1 MEKSL
6 LLRKPSRERGFT
18 LIETLVSLAVLTIG
32 LMSVAALM
40 SQMVGTS
47 AKSRGMSTAALL
59 ASEKLEDLVHYSN
72 SVPPANLGAGGSL
85 AADVAGYFDD
95 VQISSSNGVSARTT
109 SEGGVAETIVH
120 RADGTVTVAAG
131 NAPPADPDA
140 QIYDRR
146 WTIAT
151 GVPVAGMR
159 TITVLVTLTNQPAN
173 TAAVS
178 FQVSTVRP

>member
-18 LIETLVSLAVLTIG
+18 LIETLVSLAVLSIG
-32 LMSVAALM
+32 LMSIAALM

-47 AKSRGMSTAALL
+47 AQSRAMSTAALL
-59 ASEKLEDLVHYSN
+59 ASEKLEDLCHYSGK
-72 SVPPANLGAGGSL
+72 VIPANLGAGGSL
-85 AADVAGYFDD
+85 TADVAGFFDD
-95 VQISSSNGVSARTT
+95 VQISSSNGISARTT
-109 SEGGVAETIVH
+109 SELGVAETIVH

-131 NAPPADPDA
+131 TAAPADPDA

-146 WTIAT
+146 WLIQANT
-151 GVPVAGMR
+151 PVNNMR

-173 TAAVS
+173 SAAVS